1 MHLHNVVT
9 TCSKLLGNPSSLETR
24 KNSADNIDWS
34 SHSSEL
40 MEARVG
46 GGIPHTTILRPT
58 AVDQCERLMVVGDEN
73 GHLVVTE
80 NNSNGSKVCLTFV
93 TQIKICTGTSLDN
106 THTLPLCPIIMDA
119 GKPVNLP
126 NNRLT
131 GNFFR

>member
-1 MHLHNVVT
+1 MHLHKVVT

-58 AVDQCERLMVVGDEN
+58 AVDRCERLMVVGDEN

-80 NNSNGSKVCLTFV
+80 NNSNVPKVCL
-93 TQIKICTGTSLDN
+93 
-106 THTLPLCPIIMDA
+106 
-119 GKPVNLP
+119 
-126 NNRLT
+126 RL
-131 GNFFR
+131 FFKSTNIQ